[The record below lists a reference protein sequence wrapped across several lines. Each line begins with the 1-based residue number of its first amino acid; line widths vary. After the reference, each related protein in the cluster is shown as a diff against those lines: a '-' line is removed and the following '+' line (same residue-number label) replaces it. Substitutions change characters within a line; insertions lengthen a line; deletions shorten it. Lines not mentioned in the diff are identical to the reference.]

1 MSPGT
6 GHQSHEKFLIHSGDV
21 VTKCGF
27 PCGMFKT
34 GQMHDGTANWI
45 LERLT
50 GIHSLQSKTRVRP
63 GTFLAQVA
71 WVAQG
76 GVAGQFPWTNGGAGG
91 MTSILA
97 TS

>member
-34 GQMHDGTANWI
+34 GQMHDGTADWI
-45 LERLT
+45 LERLA
-50 GIHSLQSKTRVRP
+50 GVHSLQSKTELDQEP
-63 GTFLAQVA
+63 F
-71 WVAQG
+71 
-76 GVAGQFPWTNGGAGG
+76 
-91 MTSILA
+91 
-97 TS
+97 